1 MGQTRSPSAT
11 PQYDSE
17 LLSPHGERSRLYIEE
32 RLVLK
37 MTQKVKRSLRKTRRE
52 FDNVLL
58 HAGISIDKLVH
69 VSNHRKRIGSTP
81 ET

>member
-1 MGQTRSPSAT
+1 
-11 PQYDSE
+11 
-17 LLSPHGERSRLYIEE
+17 
-32 RLVLK
+32 

-69 VSNHRKRIGSTP
+69 VSNHRKRIGSTLD
-81 ET
+81 T